1 MACKRSAVRSRLPP
15 PQSRRPGQPGLRPYK
30 SLSSRGL
37 GHRPFTAVTGVRIPV
52 GTPEKTTACSN
63 ASRFCFSHVP
73 QMSLLCSGT
82 SKSSIGRRCFGAWI
96 LRNRFASATASE
108 SQGASP
114 FRAGTRPRVSHAQTA
129 GVRMSASASI
139 WACHPPR
146 GGCPAASPAVP
157 GFGPLAALHG
167 RRWIPAG
174 WDRPADGS
182 ADRRRSRHRTGSPRA
197 GRSHAPD
204 TGTTLGARHSCR
216 PSSRAA
222 PGIPR
227 SSSPRRRCGADRTG
241 SRDWLPCVR

>member
-1 MACKRSAVRSRLPP
+1 MPSTLPEPRSSPP
-15 PQSRRPGQPGLRPYK
+15 SQLQDVLHP
-30 SLSSRGL
+30 
-37 GHRPFTAVTGVRIPV
+37 T
-52 GTPEKTTACSN
+52 
-63 ASRFCFSHVP
+63 
-73 QMSLLCSGT
+73 
-82 SKSSIGRRCFGAWI
+82 

-197 GRSHAPD
+197 GRSHAPAAAMRR
-204 TGTTLGARHSCR
+204 TQEPRSAPAIVAGR
-216 PSSRAA
+216 PVEPHRVFLALPVPVAAAA
-222 PGIPR
+222 PIGQDRAIGFRAYADGGHLFALLDPRIHCLVSFRKPARSGLPEGIGSDSTR
-227 SSSPRRRCGADRTG
+227 SVVRRFR
-241 SRDWLPCVR
+241 RDCACARAQLRR